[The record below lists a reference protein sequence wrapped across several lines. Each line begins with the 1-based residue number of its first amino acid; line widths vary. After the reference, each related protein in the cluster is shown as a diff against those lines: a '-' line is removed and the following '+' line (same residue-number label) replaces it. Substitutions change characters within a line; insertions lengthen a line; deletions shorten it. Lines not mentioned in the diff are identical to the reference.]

1 MNNSYFIT
9 GTGTNVGKTVVS
21 AIVAE
26 ALEADYWKPVQAG
39 FANGTD
45 SEWVAGMLSNKRSVI
60 YPEVYKLRL
69 AASPH
74 IAAREENIN
83 INLQEIVDRRP
94 LINNLII
101 EGAGG
106 LMVPLNEDEFVI
118 DLVKSMRTR
127 VILVSRNELG
137 SINHSLLTASICRQQ
152 GIDVAGWIFNSNFM
166 NYENEIVRWSGIPK
180 LGSIPYT
187 DNINKAFIAEQAAII
202 RNRFNVL
209 S

>member
-21 AIVAE
+21 AIAAE

-106 LMVPLNEDEFVI
+106 LMVPLNEDEFVL
-118 DLVKSMRTR
+118 DLVKSMRIR
-127 VILVSRNELG
+127 VILVSRNESFFTDCFRLQTTG
-137 SINHSLLTASICRQQ
+137 NRCCGMDIQRQLYELRKRDCPMERYSQTRVHSLY
-152 GIDVAGWIFNSNFM
+152 G
-166 NYENEIVRWSGIPK
+166 
-180 LGSIPYT
+180 
-187 DNINKAFIAEQAAII
+187 
-202 RNRFNVL
+202 
-209 S
+209 